1 MIRLI
6 SLKFFSMN
14 CLGVAALSMFVDCDI
29 EFFYKL
35 SLCLNYASCLRD
47 DVNVLKS
54 FSWFRV
60 ALGRSRL
67 LVCESK
73 IAYLLW
79 VLSDWTCCQ
88 EYFLV
93 GLFVIVYVR
102 LQDMVLVEKR
112 VIFCSLDHLFW
123 LCWHTSWHELDR
135 ANLLVTLSNDISV
148 F

>member
-67 LVCESK
+67 RKCVSQKLLTYFESWVTGLV
-73 IAYLLW
+73 
-79 VLSDWTCCQ
+79 
-88 EYFLV
+88 
-93 GLFVIVYVR
+93 VR
-102 LQDMVLVEKR
+102 NT
-112 VIFCSLDHLFW
+112 F
-123 LCWHTSWHELDR
+123 
-135 ANLLVTLSNDISV
+135 
-148 F
+148 